1 MKNVLNHM
9 TSCTAGKSCSMPHC
23 SSSRQIIAHWKHCN
37 RPDCPVCLPLKQSD
51 HSRGRQQPG
60 GAGGAGANGPN
71 TGPGNGGNGP
81 AGNLLPGG
89 QHPVNTSQPNN
100 GPQQQQQN
108 QQNSLPMLLSPQN
121 NAQQGGMQQ
130 QGNNPVSSST
140 GGGNPATNPSPGP
153 SDESMKKAF
162 AALGLPP
169 TGQFQPQPQ
178 QGGVRPQQQRMP
190 GPNNQ
195 QQQQQAPGQQ
205 PQMRLNVP
213 NAPGGGFRP
222 LGLAATS
229 SPSQLA
235 IELME
240 GQGDPVRLPNNLST
254 VSATPMPSVKEWHG
268 AVTSD
273 LRNHL
278 VHKL

>member
-9 TSCTAGKSCSMPHC
+9 TSCQAGKSCPVPHC

-37 RPDCPVCLPLKQSD
+37 RQDCPVCLPLKQSD

-60 GAGGAGANGPN
+60 CAANGPG
-71 TGPGNGGNGP
+71 GPGGNGGGP
-81 AGNLLPGG
+81 GANMLP
-89 QHPVNTSQPNN
+89 NQP
-100 GPQQQQQN
+100 GQQQQQN
-108 QQNSLPMLLSPQN
+108 VNASQANNGSQNSLPMLLSPQN
-121 NAQQGGMQQ
+121 NAQQPQQQQQQ
-130 QGNNPVSSST
+130 QGNNQQIPVSSAS
-140 GGGNPATNPSPGP
+140 GPNPSPV
-153 SDESMKKAF
+153 SDESMKKAY

-169 TGQFQPQPQ
+169 SGQFQPQQPQ
-178 QGGVRPQQQRMP
+178 GVRPRMP
-190 GPNNQ
+190 GPGGNNQ
-195 QQQQQAPGQQ
+195 GQQQPGQQ
-205 PQMRLNVP
+205 PGQMRMSVP
-213 NAPGGGFRP
+213 NAPGGPFRP
-222 LGLAATS
+222 NMGGPTS

-235 IELME
+235 LELME
-240 GQGDPVRLPNNLST
+240 GQGEPVRLPNNLPI